1 VESRDLKEVQ
11 NEYILRLVCFQSV
24 VRASCSRPRRQRD
37 RAAVA
42 PARGPA
48 VRYISARAALH
59 AWPRPKMAREAR
71 AERKLI
77 ESSGISSEVETVAE
91 PWTGP
96 RPMIST
102 QPSSA
107 FLANRDGQ
115 ADFSTLV
122 GSDQLQPG
130 CRRAGNGP
138 WHIGVYIDFGKHNW
152 GHRGRCH
159 GQRDRPGCGHERH
172 RCDSARRRRCPDCP
186 RCRVAEP
193 DSDQKM
199 VGSTVR
205 WSIHRIKIAQR
216 GPSHGAGCG
225 RPINVTDGSISS
237 CTVRRSSRD
246 AAQRRASTSPEHEA
260 SGGRNRSPVPPE
272 PARQ

>member
-42 PARGPA
+42 PARGPT

-130 CRRAGNGP
+130 CRRVGNGP
-138 WHIGVYIDFGKHNW
+138 WHIGVYVDFGKHNW
-152 GHRGRCH
+152 GHRGRCAEF
-159 GQRDRPGCGHERH
+159 DRCCSLIPGFDVKLSTTFLAGPTVLSAVGSCPPHKLYVGRRTPAVPVQCAGRARTSHPTGRWPRGSRRH
-172 RCDSARRRRCPDCP
+172 RSA
-186 RCRVAEP
+186 
-193 DSDQKM
+193 
-199 VGSTVR
+199 
-205 WSIHRIKIAQR
+205 H
-216 GPSHGAGCG
+216 
-225 RPINVTDGSISS
+225 
-237 CTVRRSSRD
+237 
-246 AAQRRASTSPEHEA
+246 
-260 SGGRNRSPVPPE
+260 
-272 PARQ
+272 